1 MAYLLVTLLPQP
13 VYPGG
18 QRAMSGSCPQHS
30 ALSETLP
37 TINLAKG
44 QGGLWGLSCAAWRWL
59 WTMRLLLFSSRLLR
73 TQLLEGSSPLER
85 QECLVGEL
93 FSSIGYPV
101 PSTECFGQEPPH
113 LEG

>member
-1 MAYLLVTLLPQP
+1 
-13 VYPGG
+13 
-18 QRAMSGSCPQHS
+18 
-30 ALSETLP
+30 
-37 TINLAKG
+37 
-44 QGGLWGLSCAAWRWL
+44 
-59 WTMRLLLFSSRLLR
+59 MRLLLFSSRLLR